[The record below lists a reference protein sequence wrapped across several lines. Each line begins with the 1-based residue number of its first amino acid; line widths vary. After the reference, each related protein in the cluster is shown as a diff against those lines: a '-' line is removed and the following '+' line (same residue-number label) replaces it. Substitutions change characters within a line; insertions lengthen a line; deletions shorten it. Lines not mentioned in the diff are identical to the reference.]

1 MAHQEEIQYQIMKKM
16 NPAILA
22 LSESR
27 LISEIED
34 SEVNV
39 PGYSVVRCDSENRS
53 TEGVILYIR
62 SRKKFVAFFPI
73 DGLRVA

>member
-1 MAHQEEIQYQIMKKM
+1 MADQEEIQHQVMKKI

-27 LISEIED
+27 LIPEIED

-39 PGYSVVRCDSENRS
+39 PSYSVVRCDSENRN
-53 TEGVILYIR
+53 TRLYYIQDVR
-62 SRKKFVAFFPI
+62 RLKGKF
-73 DGLRVA
+73 L

>member
-1 MAHQEEIQYQIMKKM
+1 MKKM

-27 LISEIED
+27 LIPEIED

-39 PGYSVVRCDSENRS
+39 SDHSVVRCDSEN
-53 TEGVILYIR
+53 I
-62 SRKKFVAFFPI
+62 
-73 DGLRVA
+73 